1 MHKMIEYIDNELMEA
16 ERKASN
22 GRLSNGELER
32 ADMLAHLKKSIL
44 TNEAMEG
51 SSYDYNHSGE
61 RFRNSANRMHSYGD
75 SYGDESYDGRGRGAN
90 ARRDSMGRYS
100 SDNRET
106 IDKLYTLMERIPDL
120 PSREVIKQ
128 IIKDMER

>member
-61 RFRNSANRMHSYGD
+61 RYRNSANRMH

>member
-1 MHKMIEYIDNELMEA
+1 
-16 ERKASN
+16 
-22 GRLSNGELER
+22 
-32 ADMLAHLKKSIL
+32 MLAHLKKSIL

-51 SSYDYNHSGE
+51 SSYDYNYSGE
-61 RFRNSANRMHSYGD
+61 RYRNNTNRMHSYGD
-75 SYGDESYDGRGRGAN
+75 SYGDESYDGRGRGTN